1 MESTHNSEFVYLD
14 HNATTPLNPQ
24 VQEVVI
30 QHLSHFG
37 NPSSIHWAGRKS
49 KTVLRKS
56 RESLAQL
63 LNVSPLELIFTSGGS
78 ESNNT
83 VIQGLFSSSNKNE
96 FICSQVEHP
105 SVLKTMKFIE
115 SQGAR
120 VHRIPVNR
128 EGQLD
133 MDFYK
138 RHCGP
143 QTALVSV
150 MAANNETGTLF
161 PIEEMVKIAHS
172 QGALFHTDAVQTLGK
187 LQVDLKKWN
196 VDYASFSA
204 HKFYALKG
212 VGLLYAKKGVPQI
225 PLIHGGAQER
235 FRRGGTENILGVASF
250 GGAAQ
255 ILSQGLE
262 KKIQSVKE
270 LRDHMETEIQKNLS
284 GVRVVASHEPRLTNT
299 SSLLIEGIDGE
310 TLLIALDIKGFA
322 VSTGAAC
329 SSGNPEPSPVMLAMG
344 FSRSEAQ
351 TSLRVSL
358 GGDSTAAHVQAFI
371 HELISTVRRLR
382 QLSET
387 QINLRENSIEI

>member
-1 MESTHNSEFVYLD
+1 METESPSTFVYLD
-14 HNATTPLNPQ
+14 HNATTPLDFQ
-24 VQEVVI
+24 VQQVVTSS
-30 QHLSHFG
+30 LSLFG

-49 KTVLRKS
+49 KSVLRKS
-56 RESLAQL
+56 RESLAHL

-83 VIQGLFSSSNKNE
+83 VIQGLFATSNKNE
-96 FICSQVEHP
+96 FICSEVEHP
-105 SVLKTMKFIE
+105 SVLKTMKLIE
-115 SQGAR
+115 SQGAI

-128 EGQLD
+128 DGQLD
-133 MDFYK
+133 MEFYK
-138 RHCGP
+138 KHCGP

-161 PIEEMVKIAHS
+161 PIEDMIKIAHS

-187 LQVDLKKWN
+187 LKIDLKKWN

-212 VGLLYAKKGVPQI
+212 IGLLYAKKGVPQI

-250 GGAAQ
+250 GAAA
-255 ILSQGLE
+255 LSLGPEIE
-262 KKIQSVKE
+262 KKMTEVE
-270 LRDHMETEIQKNLS
+270 ALRNKMEQEILNKIS
-284 GVRVVASHEPRLTNT
+284 GVKIVASQCSRLTNT
-299 SSLLIEGIDGE
+299 SSLLIDGIDGE

-329 SSGNPEPSPVMLAMG
+329 SSGNPEPSPVLLAMG
-344 FSRSEAQ
+344 YIRNEAQ
-351 TSLRVSL
+351 TSLRISL
-358 GGDSTAAHVQAFI
+358 GWETSNQQIQSFVDVLT
-371 HELISTVRRLR
+371 STVERLR
-382 QLSET
+382 KL
-387 QINLRENSIEI
+387 NSIPLNPREASLGV

>member
-1 MESTHNSEFVYLD
+1 MESTDNSEWVYLD
-14 HNATTPLNPQ
+14 HNATTPLNPH
-24 VQEVVI
+24 VQAVVI
-30 QHLSHFG
+30 NQLSQFG

-49 KTVLRKS
+49 KTILRKS
-56 RESLAQL
+56 RESLARF
-63 LNVSPLELIFTSGGS
+63 LNASPLELIFTSGGS

-83 VIQGLFSSSNKNE
+83 VIQGVFSTSNKNE
-96 FICSQVEHP
+96 FICSAVEHP
-105 SVLKTMKFIE
+105 SVLKTMKYIE

-128 EGQLD
+128 NGQLD
-133 MDFYK
+133 LEFYK
-138 RHCGP
+138 KHCGP

-150 MAANNETGTLF
+150 MAANNETGTVF

-187 LQVDLKKWN
+187 LKIDLKKWN

-250 GGAAQ
+250 GAAAQ
-255 ILSQGLE
+255 TLSQEVE
-262 KKIQSVKE
+262 KNIQRSLE
-270 LRDHMETEIQKNLS
+270 LRNHMETEIQKNLP
-284 GVRVVASHEPRLTNT
+284 GVKIVANLEPRLTNT

-310 TLLIALDIKGFA
+310 TLLISLDIKGFA

-329 SSGNPEPSPVMLAMG
+329 SSGNPEPSPVLLAMG

-358 GGDSTAAHVQAFI
+358 GWESTEVQVQAFI
-371 HELISTVRRLR
+371 DELISTVLRLR
-382 QLSET
+382 KLNNSQVNLQET
-387 QINLRENSIEI
+387 SIEL